1 MSVARRR
8 ARELAFRTLFQSE
21 RGAEALLEVWNSVR
35 SDLAE
40 AEDELEDDTYGDP
53 LDRTAIQFADALLR
67 AYDGDRERIDEVLRE
82 NISGW
87 SFPQMS
93 QTDLNVL
100 RLAVTEM
107 YHVDTAPEVA
117 IEMAVRVAKKF
128 GGDESGRFVNGVL
141 AKVLRVVRQE
151 RQGLGGELTGG
162 GGTGSGGA
170 TLNGAGVTGGTPPDD
185 RRRRAS
191 QGAAPPEDD
200 V

>member
-1 MSVARRR
+1 MARRR

-21 RGAEALLEVWNSVR
+21 RGSEPLLEVWNSVR
-35 SDLAE
+35 IDLADSE
-40 AEDELEDDTYGDP
+40 EEPEDDTYGDP
-53 LDRTAIQFADALLR
+53 LDRPAIQFADELLR
-67 AYDGDRERIDEVLRE
+67 AYDADREHVDELLRE

-117 IEMAVRVAKKF
+117 IEMAIRVAKKF

-141 AKVLRVVRQE
+141 AKVLRQVRKVRE
-151 RQGLGGELTGG
+151 SRESGAGGGE
-162 GGTGSGGA
+162 
-170 TLNGAGVTGGTPPDD
+170 AGVP
-185 RRRRAS
+185 
-191 QGAAPPEDD
+191 
-200 V
+200 